1 MEMKFNHV
9 ISGAALFLGV
19 FLMQVSP
26 SKGSMMQTTDKSPKE
41 IIERYIEVIGGKEKV
56 EGIKNVTQV
65 MEASLQGMEM
75 EISSTS
81 DPENKRLMQQTA
93 LNGNVM
99 SKTVVKDGKG
109 YINAMG
115 QTQDLQE
122 EQLDAVTM
130 QMYPF
135 PELHYEEMGFVL
147 TSGGISEINGEEAYS
162 IKISTPQGLETEEY
176 YSVNSGLKLRVASE
190 TTGEITYNDYQETEG
205 ILFPMR
211 MTISNQML
219 PAAIEAKIV
228 TLRFNDNLDPS
239 LFE

>member
-1 MEMKFNHV
+1 MKIYQLLFQTGLV
-9 ISGAALFLGV
+9 IGMYLFPV
-19 FLMQVSP
+19 PFSQNAP
-26 SKGSMMQTTDKSPKE
+26 IQATDKSPKE

-65 MEASLQGMEM
+65 MEARLQGMEM

-109 YINAMG
+109 YISAMG

-135 PELHYEEMGFVL
+135 PELHYEEMGFEL
-147 TSGGISEINGEEAYS
+147 TSGGISEINGEEVYS
-162 IKISTPQGLETEEY
+162 INILTPQGLETQEY
-176 YSVNSGLKLRVASE
+176 YSVKSGLKLRVASE
-190 TTGEITYNDYQETEG
+190 TTGEITYDDYQETEG
-205 ILFPMR
+205 ILFPMS

-219 PAAIEAKIV
+219 PSAIEAKIV
-228 TLRFNDNLDPS
+228 TLRFNDTLDPS